1 MIRFYYQSTRRDH
14 VIYYDDGTIRIRN
27 LEPGDAA
34 ALADEERLQGDHVD
48 AGKYEMRHRHAFNGY
63 RRTDRRRVC

>member
-1 MIRFYYQSTRRDH
+1 M
-14 VIYYDDGTIRIRN
+14 IYYDDGTIRIRN

-48 AGKYEMRHRHAFNGY
+48 AGKYEMRLRHAFNGY
-63 RRTDRRRVC
+63 R